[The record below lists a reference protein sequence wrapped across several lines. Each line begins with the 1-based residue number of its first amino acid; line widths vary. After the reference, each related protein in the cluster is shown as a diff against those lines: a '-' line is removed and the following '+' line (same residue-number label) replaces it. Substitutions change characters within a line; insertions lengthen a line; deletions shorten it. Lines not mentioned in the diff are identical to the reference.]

1 MHSGSVALRPL
12 AFLAYTRSIVR
23 REIIVRFRGDPQA
36 QPSGP
41 LKRFLMSAL
50 FIAIA
55 LAVLITTLALGLS
68 LMLII
73 WIVLAVAVVVAI
85 VRSFF
90 SSPDRTSRL

>member
-1 MHSGSVALRPL
+1 M
-12 AFLAYTRSIVR
+12 R
-23 REIIVRFRGDPQA
+23 REIIVRFRGDPKV

-41 LKRFLMSAL
+41 LKRLLMSVL
-50 FIAIA
+50 VIGFA

-73 WIVLAVAVVVAI
+73 WIIITFAVIVAI

-90 SSPDRTSRL
+90 PGPDRTNRL